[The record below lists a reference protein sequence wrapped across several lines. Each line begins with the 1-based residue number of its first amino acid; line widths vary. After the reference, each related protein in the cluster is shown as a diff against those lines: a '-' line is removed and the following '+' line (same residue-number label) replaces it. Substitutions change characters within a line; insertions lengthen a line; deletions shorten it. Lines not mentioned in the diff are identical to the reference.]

1 VVSLATTTRGR
12 EVELRLTPRDRLGNY
27 LGPDQS
33 AAVAVSVGAKAG
45 EVRDLANGSYVV
57 PIVVAERADPTV
69 TVTIAGEPLVT
80 GRVSS
85 LATWTERGRLSLWLL
100 VVSLG
105 WAGVL
110 VLVLLAWRRHA
121 RRAP

>member
-1 VVSLATTTRGR
+1 
-12 EVELRLTPRDRLGNY
+12 LGNY

-33 AAVAVSVGAKAG
+33 AAVAVSVGDGAKAG

-57 PIVVAERADPTV
+57 PIVLAERADPTV
-69 TVTIAGEPLVT
+69 TVTIAGEPLVA

-85 LATWTERGRLSLWLL
+85 LATWTERGRLWFWLL
-100 VVSLG
+100 VVSLA

-110 VLVLLAWRRHA
+110 VLALLAWPRHA
-121 RRAP
+121 RRTP